1 MKTYFIKFRCTLYE
15 KKLLKIKAKRAGIS
29 LSEFCRRAAF
39 EDRIIER
46 LTEEQIDIY
55 KMLVKYH
62 NNFKLIG
69 NMFRKRDPKLSDEV
83 TRLADEIK
91 THLNNFKK

>member
-1 MKTYFIKFRCTLYE
+1 MKTSFIKFRCSLYE

-29 LSEFCRRAAF
+29 LSEFCRRSAF
-39 EDRIIER
+39 DDKIIER
-46 LTEEQIDIY
+46 LSEEQIDVY

-62 NNFKLIG
+62 NNFKVIG
-69 NMFRKRDPKLSDEV
+69 NMYRKQNPRLTEKV
-83 TRLADEIK
+83 VQLADEIK